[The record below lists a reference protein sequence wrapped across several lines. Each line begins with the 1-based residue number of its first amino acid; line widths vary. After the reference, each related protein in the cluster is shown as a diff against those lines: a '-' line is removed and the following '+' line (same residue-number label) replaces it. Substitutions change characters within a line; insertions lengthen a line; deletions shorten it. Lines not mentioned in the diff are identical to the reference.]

1 MPMYEKKVKRITGT
15 ATSKPAAKKAVS
27 PAKPS
32 ASMAKMNKSAAK
44 PKPKLGGAGNPNY
57 VKDMIKRGKAK
68 AKPGMIK

>member
-1 MPMYEKKVKRITGT
+1 MYGQKKAMIKGKAST
-15 ATSKPAAKKAVS
+15 KPAAKKAVS